1 MLLDIKEMQNK
12 IQKWDIFHL
21 LDQQRLKKWQQALFL
36 SAYGKEEYYKLSG
49 MQLRSKY

>member
-1 MLLDIKEMQNK
+1 MLVDIKEMQNK

-36 SAYGKEEYYKLSG
+36 AVMPQESQGFFSL
-49 MQLRSKY
+49 Q